1 MDELYLRYLAISV
14 YKRAAENIKPLAV
27 LLRAQTTEEKISLAA
42 EVFDLVFDAGSSTT
56 GGYIQTL
63 IERDDNA
70 FSRAAAKGER
80 INPALKKQV
89 ESELV
94 TFRQLAM
101 LRPEQFATDET
112 AQFFPKFGSGGLS
125 VTYDKLTEFYGKN
138 GSGELSGGNTF
149 AFTGDGFKAVAGDAA
164 RLSDLVNYDEEKA
177 EIVRN
182 TENFLKGLPA
192 FHTLLYGDRGTGKST
207 TVRAL
212 ASEYAELKIIEL
224 DARRLDL
231 LPTLTA
237 RLSDFKQK
245 FIVFIDDLVFDENDG
260 RAEAFKAA
268 LDGSLAGGGKN
279 TLIYCTSNRRHLIK
293 ETDKS
298 ALKNRGDETQAELA
312 LFDRFGLV
320 VTYIAPDKDGFLDIF
335 KSLLRARGIKWRE
348 EYASIAELAAL
359 KKGGRTPRAAKQI
372 ADLIEATYAELR

>member
-1 MDELYLRYLAISV
+1 MDELYLKYLAISV
-14 YKRAAENIKPLAV
+14 YKRVAEKIKPLAD
-27 LLRAQTTEEKISLAA
+27 LLRAETIEQKITLAA
-42 EVFDLVFDAGSSTT
+42 EVFGLVSSVPSLTT
-56 GGYIQTL
+56 GGYIQSM

-70 FSRAAAKGER
+70 FSRAAARGER
-80 INPALKKQV
+80 IPPALKKQV
-89 ESELV
+89 ESELT
-94 TFRQLAM
+94 TFKQLSL
-101 LRPEQFATDET
+101 LRPEMFSSDET
-112 AQFFPKFGSGGLS
+112 ASYFPAFGSGGLS
-125 VTYDKLTEFYGKN
+125 VTYDKLCAFYGKN
-138 GSGELSGGNTF
+138 GSGELADGNTF
-149 AFTGDGFKAVAGDAA
+149 AFTGDGFKSVKTDDV

-182 TENFLKGLPA
+182 TESFLKGLPA

-212 ASEYAELKIIEL
+212 ASEYKELKIIEL
-224 DARRLDL
+224 DNRRLDL
-231 LPTLTA
+231 LPALTA
-237 RLSDFKQK
+237 RLSGFKQK
-245 FIVFIDDLVFDENDG
+245 FIVFIDDLVFDESDG

-268 LDGSLAGGGKN
+268 LDGSLAGGGNN

-298 ALKNRGDETQAELA
+298 ALKNRGDETQAEMA

-320 VTYIAPDKDGFLDIF
+320 VTYIAPDRDGFLDIF
-335 KSLLRARGIKWRE
+335 KSILRARGIKWRE
-348 EYASIAELAAL
+348 EYASIAGLAAL